1 MLGQVLAD
9 LVFKLDAMT
18 AQNVITKIYTEA
30 VLADQSNKAAATRS
44 YLRCVRQFVR
54 QCYQMQ
60 CYQNLFNH
68 KNLPLCHRLSFS
80 NCVPPQFIATHPL
93 LNLLIDLLSAE
104 AHTGKAEDATVSFL
118 FRCISISSTSGYVQK
133 LEYAGEFQSHVTRSV
148 CATF

>member
-60 CYQNLFNH
+60 CYQKFVQPRKFAVLSPSLF
-68 KNLPLCHRLSFS
+68 
-80 NCVPPQFIATHPL
+80 Q
-93 LNLLIDLLSAE
+93 
-104 AHTGKAEDATVSFL
+104 
-118 FRCISISSTSGYVQK
+118 
-133 LEYAGEFQSHVTRSV
+133 
-148 CATF
+148 